1 MRNVNN
7 FSIVVIVM
15 FLFFPFKLFAG
26 DSLHISLGDN
36 YGKHAMVID
45 GKPAGIQKDLLDW
58 FFKQYMQ
65 LNVQIEAMP
74 WKRAQVLV
82 EKTQQSD
89 GYFTAYTKTRVD
101 VLKLVVS
108 KKPFY
113 VTSVKMHTWKGN
125 PKIAALSKLKSVDDL
140 LRMDD
145 LQHIFLRGSG
155 YHEEQFNGANLTYR
169 LNSIRQIPKYLL
181 DLKRADIFVE
191 QSELFY
197 PIAEDVGLIDKIQ
210 TLENI
215 KFKSLQWHFYIRPD
229 SKYVG
234 LMKDVDKALSMAISD
249 GTLQTKVQEIFS
261 KYGLSYTY
269 TE

>member
-1 MRNVNN
+1 M
-7 FSIVVIVM
+7 IVITM
-15 FLFFPFKLFAG
+15 FLFFPFNLYSG
-26 DSLHISLGDN
+26 DRLHISLGDN

-58 FFKQYMQ
+58 FFKQNMK

-74 WKRAQVLV
+74 WMRAQVLV
-82 EKTQQSD
+82 EKTKQSD

-101 VLKLVVS
+101 VLKLVTS
-108 KKPFY
+108 KNPFY
-113 VTSVKMHTWKGN
+113 ITTVKMHTWKGN
-125 PKIAALSKLKSVDDL
+125 PKIAALSQLKSVDDL

-145 LQHIFLRGSG
+145 IQHIFLRGSG
-155 YHEEQFNGANLTYR
+155 YHEEQFNDAKLTYR

-181 DLKRADIFVE
+181 DLKRADVFVE

-197 PIAEDVGLIDKIQ
+197 PVAEEVGLIDKIQ

-215 KFKSLQWHFYIRPD
+215 KFKRLHWHLYIRPD

-234 LMKDVDKALSMAISD
+234 LMNEIDEALARAIAD
-249 GTLQTKVQEIFS
+249 GTLLAKVEEIFA
-261 KYGLSYTY
+261 KYGLFIH
-269 TE
+269 